1 MSSVDAIASSGMRA
15 ATQRLNSAAH
25 NLANLQTRN
34 FRREQ
39 VLSTAQADGTVS
51 TTTVKTQQE
60 GSSIEQ
66 DLVAQLEARNAFLA
80 SLAVFRTAGRLGR
93 VVDLYA

>member
-1 MSSVDAIASSGMRA
+1 MSGAEAIAASGMRA
-15 ATQRLNSAAH
+15 ATQRLNSSAH
-25 NLANLQTRN
+25 NLASLETRN

-39 VLSTAQADGTVS
+39 VLSAAQADGTVS
-51 TTTVKTQQE
+51 TTTVKAQQE
-60 GSSIEQ
+60 GSSIEH
-66 DLVAQLEARNAFLA
+66 DLIAQLEARNAFLA